1 MIDAV
6 TDAGGE
12 RLAQPVGVAIAP
24 DGAVLFTDVGRDA
37 VLEQHPASTAE
48 HRKIWIR
55 RTLGLRRY
63 RNHVSRGEPLVD
75 CKGEV
80 MGRGAI
86 VILISGLMAL
96 TCGMLGPVST
106 RAQES
111 TPAAETTGVEVAP
124 GVTFDLMPA
133 SEDPPSLYR
142 LRFAPGA
149 TLSFVDDPAISL
161 VYVESGALSLQLD
174 AAVSDAR
181 PEAASGDEEDADTGV
196 GAEPGRLLCPAA
208 AGRGGDPQRGSGTGV
223 DRDRGHHPGMIPANA
238 IGTPGRGDLERPHP

>member
-1 MIDAV
+1 
-6 TDAGGE
+6 
-12 RLAQPVGVAIAP
+12 
-24 DGAVLFTDVGRDA
+24 
-37 VLEQHPASTAE
+37 
-48 HRKIWIR
+48 
-55 RTLGLRRY
+55 
-63 RNHVSRGEPLVD
+63 
-75 CKGEV
+75 
-80 MGRGAI
+80 MGRNAT
-86 VILISGLMAL
+86 VILISGLVTV

-149 TLSFVDDPAISL
+149 TLAFVDDPAISL

-181 PEAASGDEEDADTGV
+181 PEAPSGDEEEADTALSLTQGDYFV
-196 GAEPGRLLCPAA
+196 LPPLVAGEIRNEGQEPMSIVIAA
-208 AGRGGDPQRGSGTGV
+208 ITPRV
-223 DRDRGHHPGMIPANA
+223 IPVTSIA
-238 IGTPGRGDLERPHP
+238 TPVP